1 MSLCA
6 LTICLALAPQ
16 SPGSGPTDAA
26 ADRAAVTREIR
37 YIPIRE
43 WVAPSPTPSLP
54 RLGSFLGT
62 ERRTNGP
69 IFLLGRGEAGRQMID
84 RDSIAELV
92 RRFALIRERPDDER
106 PAKKHGI
113 TPV

>member
-16 SPGSGPTDAA
+16 SPGSGPTDAT

-43 WVAPSPTPSLP
+43 WVAPSPTPLLP
-54 RLGSFLGT
+54 RLGSFLGARQRIS
-62 ERRTNGP
+62 EP
-69 IFLLGRGEAGRQMID
+69 VLLLGPGDVHSQ
-84 RDSIAELV
+84 
-92 RRFALIRERPDDER
+92 
-106 PAKKHGI
+106 
-113 TPV
+113 